1 MSAHDR
7 PESSRALC
15 SAATWPLREGLAML
29 LASHAIPYPDIS
41 AWIRRPR
48 TAACSSLSTTITP
61 APSPRT
67 KPDRSLENGLHD
79 ASGCAGSHC
88 ASTFIALHAAI
99 LPALS
104 SDSLPPA
111 MAMSKY
117 PSRTDRNASPIA
129 IADDAHAT
137 E

>member
-1 MSAHDR
+1 MVLFSIDMRLAMNSTAPAAPIR
-7 PESSRALC
+7 WPC
-15 SAATWPLREGLAML
+15 SAFVELTARSYAT
-29 LASHAIPYPDIS
+29 
-41 AWIRRPR
+41 
-48 TAACSSLSTTITP
+48 
-61 APSPRT
+61 SPKT

-99 LPALS
+99 LPGLS
-104 SDSLPPA
+104 SDSEPPA